1 LAQPIPYN
9 HLKRSNEQDAVVR
22 RIANGMAEAG
32 KSAAIT

>member
-9 HLKRSNEQDAVVR
+9 HLKRSQDAVVR

-32 KSAAIT
+32 KSAAIA